1 MWIEVVFC
9 VQHDK
14 PVLARPILQLSKEIG
29 VALDQEELVCVSE
42 LFDLPDRVR
51 DVLELAKA
59 EKAVR
64 RGLGQDE
71 DET

>member
-1 MWIEVVFC
+1 
-9 VQHDK
+9 
-14 PVLARPILQLSKEIG
+14 LQFSKEIG